1 MQYVV
6 ILLALLAL
14 GVVYYIAQKKKTS
27 SSSNPLRTTSS
38 NVISMDSHRKAK
50 QSPGEQPCSSCKK
63 KNGKL
68 IFYAQDNGTVVGLCK
83 DCQSKAKKEICCRYK
98 IEK

>member
-1 MQYVV
+1 MKYIA
-6 ILLALLAL
+6 ILLALLILA
-14 GVVYYIAQKKKTS
+14 VVYYIVRQRKMNT
-27 SSSNPLRTTSS
+27 SSNPLGARSS

-50 QSPGEQPCSSCKK
+50 QNPGEQICSSCKK

-83 DCQSKAKKEICCRYK
+83 ECQSKAKKRDMLPL
-98 IEK
+98 